1 MGLFDIF
8 RKKKSIYKILLEN
21 NFDLEKIANLKD
33 FKLSDGSYEL
43 SILRGDKEINHI
55 KTRELNKALDDYYLR
70 DAKAIEEFEEFFK
83 DKRALEAERN
93 FLTFLLQK
101 IEFDESKLIGLSIL
115 LMRDSRNEECV
126 KFGMLMTKYYNLREV
141 RRAYEIFL
149 NLLKH
154 PAFIYYG
161 IDVLKDIDY
170 GIIDD
175 LYEDMT
181 EIGKE
186 IIEEKAWN

>member
-21 NFDLEKIANLKD
+21 NFDLKKIANLKD

-43 SILRGDKEINHI
+43 SILRGDKEIDHI

-70 DAKAIEEFEEFFK
+70 DAKAIEEFEDFFK

-101 IEFDESKLIGLSIL
+101 IEFDESRLIGLSIL

-175 LYEDMT
+175 LYEGMT

>member
-8 RKKKSIYKILLEN
+8 KKKKSIYKIFLEN
-21 NFDLEKIANLKD
+21 NFDLERISEIKD
-33 FKLSDGSYEL
+33 LDLSDGSYEL
-43 SILRGDKEINHI
+43 SILKGEEKINHI
-55 KTRELNKALDDYYLR
+55 NTRELNKALDDYYLR
-70 DAKAIEEFEEFFK
+70 DNKAIEEFEEFFK
-83 DKRALEAERN
+83 DKKALEAERN

-141 RRAYEIFL
+141 ARAYEIFL

-175 LYEDMT
+175 LYEGMT

>member
-1 MGLFDIF
+1 MGIFDIF
-8 RKKKSIYKILLEN
+8 KKKKSIYKILLEN
-21 NFDLEKIANLKD
+21 KFDLEKINEIKD
-33 FKLSDGSYEL
+33 LGLSDGSYEL
-43 SILRGDKEINHI
+43 SLLNGDETLNHI

-70 DAKAIEEFEEFFK
+70 DAKAIEEFEDFFK

-175 LYEDMT
+175 LYEGMT
-181 EIGKE
+181 EIGRE

>member
-1 MGLFDIF
+1 MKIFDLFK
-8 RKKKSIYKILLEN
+8 KKKSIYRILLEN
-21 NFDLEKIANLKD
+21 NFDLDRIFELKD
-33 FKLSDGSYEL
+33 LNLSDGSYEL
-43 SILRGDKEINHI
+43 SILKGERELLHVKTKEIN
-55 KTRELNKALDDYYLR
+55 KAVDDYYLR
-70 DAKAIEEFEEFFK
+70 DKKAINEFEEFFK
-83 DKRALEAERN
+83 NNKALESERN
-93 FLTFLLQK
+93 FLTYLLQK

-141 RRAYEIFL
+141 KRAYEIFL

-175 LYEDMT
+175 LYENMT

>member
-70 DAKAIEEFEEFFK
+70 DAKAIEEFEDFFK
-83 DKRALEAERN
+83 DKRALESERN

>member
-1 MGLFDIF
+1 MRLFDIF
-8 RKKKSIYKILLEN
+8 KKKKSIYTIILEN
-21 NFDLEKIANLKD
+21 NFDLEK
-33 FKLSDGSYEL
+33 LSEIKGIDLSNGSYEL
-43 SILRGDKEINHI
+43 SILKGDKEINHI
-55 KTRELNKALDDYYLR
+55 NTRDLNKALDDYYLR
-70 DAKAIEEFEEFFK
+70 DNEAIEEFEEFFK
-83 DKRALEAERN
+83 DKKALEAERN

-141 RRAYEIFL
+141 ARAYEIFL

-170 GIIDD
+170 GIIDE
-175 LYEDMT
+175 LYESMT
-181 EIGKE
+181 KIGKE

>member
-1 MGLFDIF
+1 MKIF
-8 RKKKSIYKILLEN
+8 KRFKKKKSIYKILWEN
-21 NFDLEKIANLKD
+21 NFDLEKLKD
-33 FKLSDGSYEL
+33 LEDFNLSDGSYEL
-43 SILRGDKEINHI
+43 SILKGESKLNHITTREIN
-55 KTRELNKALDDYYLR
+55 KAVDDYYLR
-70 DAKAIEEFEEFFK
+70 EKKAIDEFEDFFK
-83 DKRALEAERN
+83 EHRALESERN

-101 IEFDESKLIGLSIL
+101 IEFDEAKLVGLSIL
-115 LMRDSRNEECV
+115 LMRDSQVEECV
-126 KFGMLMTKYYNLREV
+126 KFGMLLIKYYNLQEV

-161 IDVLKDIDY
+161 IDVLKNIDY

-175 LYEDMT
+175 LYHKTT

>member
-1 MGLFDIF
+1 MGIFDIF
-8 RKKKSIYKILLEN
+8 KKKKSIYKILLEN
-21 NFDLEKIANLKD
+21 NFDLKKIANLKD

-43 SILRGDKEINHI
+43 SILRGDKEIDHI

-70 DAKAIEEFEEFFK
+70 DAKAIEEFEDFFK

>member
-70 DAKAIEEFEEFFK
+70 DAKAIEEFEDFFK
-83 DKRALEAERN
+83 DKRALESERN

-141 RRAYEIFL
+141 TRAYEIFL

-175 LYEDMT
+175 LYEGMT

>member
-21 NFDLEKIANLKD
+21 NFDLKKIANLKD

-43 SILRGDKEINHI
+43 SILRGDKEIDHI

-175 LYEDMT
+175 LYEGMT

>member
-1 MGLFDIF
+1 MGIF
-8 RKKKSIYKILLEN
+8 EIFKKKKSIYKILLEN
-21 NFDLEKIANLKD
+21 NFDLEKISNLKNLE
-33 FKLSDGSYEL
+33 LSDGSYEL
-43 SILRGDKEINHI
+43 SILKGEEKINHI

-161 IDVLKDIDY
+161 IGVLKDIDY

>member
-8 RKKKSIYKILLEN
+8 KKKKSIYKILLEN
-21 NFDLEKIANLKD
+21 NFDLT
-33 FKLSDGSYEL
+33 KLSEIKDLNLTDGSYEL
-43 SILRGDKEINHI
+43 RVLKGEEKINHI
-55 KTRELNKALDDYYLR
+55 KTRVLNKALDDYYLR
-70 DAKAIEEFEEFFK
+70 VSKAIEEFEEFFK
-83 DKRALEAERN
+83 DKKALEAERN

-101 IEFDESKLIGLSIL
+101 IEFDESKLIGLSVL

-126 KFGMLMTKYYNLREV
+126 KFGMLMTKYYNLKEV
-141 RRAYEIFL
+141 TRAYEIFL

-170 GIIDD
+170 G
-175 LYEDMT
+175 
-181 EIGKE
+181 
-186 IIEEKAWN
+186 